1 MDVSRRPRPMTD
13 DEVRSH
19 AEALKRR
26 IDETLL
32 GVPETPEQ
40 TTIRLL
46 EEIRDTLRGV
56 RGFLSIPTTQECLLY
71 GRKQ

>member
-1 MDVSRRPRPMTD
+1 MTD

-40 TTIRLL
+40 ACIRLL
-46 EEIRDTLRGV
+46 EEIRDTLQGR
-56 RGFLSIPTTQECLLY
+56 RGFLTIPTTRECLLY
-71 GRKQ
+71 GRRT